1 MDTKNNQDMYRYRL
15 LASVVM
21 EAAAPLAAGSG
32 QKSIMTDATVAR
44 DANGLPYIP
53 GTSIAGVIR
62 HAMKKHADMDKWMG
76 FQRATDGKG
85 DKEDKGQGSLL
96 AVTEARILGSDGSP
110 ADGLIPDP
118 FKDPLLSHLK
128 VLPIRQHVR
137 LTHKGVADNRGKFDE
152 EVVPEGA
159 RFTFEMELLSD
170 SADREQSERLM
181 DDIIGCIRADSFRL
195 GGGSRSGFGKM
206 RIVSVGRRTIDLQDK
221 ADLAD
226 YLGKSS
232 RLDPA
237 WKGWKS
243 DSSPEKVRDGDFISY
258 TLTIRPEDFMFFG
271 SGFGRGEA
279 DLTYVRNPA
288 IAWDSGK
295 GTFVSEDQLILIPAS
310 SVKGALSHRTAYWYN
325 MLEGVFADK
334 LPPDEI
340 AEHTGDRNTAVRSLF
355 GTAGDGHGENKARGL
370 ALFSD
375 VTAKKTSGTR
385 DKVLNHV
392 SIDRFTGG
400 AIDGALFNEE
410 TLFAKGTEFTLEILV
425 SKEAE
430 KEPNVLKA
438 FEKALDDVKDGLL
451 PLGGGV
457 NRGNGT
463 FRGSWRKE

>member
-206 RIVSVGRRTIDLQDK
+206 RIVSV
-221 ADLAD
+221 
-226 YLGKSS
+226 
-232 RLDPA
+232 
-237 WKGWKS
+237 
-243 DSSPEKVRDGDFISY
+243 
-258 TLTIRPEDFMFFG
+258 
-271 SGFGRGEA
+271 EA
-279 DLTYVRNPA
+279 
-288 IAWDSGK
+288 
-295 GTFVSEDQLILIPAS
+295 
-310 SVKGALSHRTAYWYN
+310 H
-325 MLEGVFADK
+325 
-334 LPPDEI
+334 
-340 AEHTGDRNTAVRSLF
+340 H
-355 GTAGDGHGENKARGL
+355 
-370 ALFSD
+370 
-375 VTAKKTSGTR
+375 
-385 DKVLNHV
+385 
-392 SIDRFTGG
+392 
-400 AIDGALFNEE
+400 
-410 TLFAKGTEFTLEILV
+410 
-425 SKEAE
+425 
-430 KEPNVLKA
+430 
-438 FEKALDDVKDGLL
+438 
-451 PLGGGV
+451 
-457 NRGNGT
+457 
-463 FRGSWRKE
+463 

>member
-1 MDTKNNQDMYRYRL
+1 M
-15 LASVVM
+15 
-21 EAAAPLAAGSG
+21 
-32 QKSIMTDATVAR
+32 
-44 DANGLPYIP
+44 
-53 GTSIAGVIR
+53 
-62 HAMKKHADMDKWMG
+62 
-76 FQRATDGKG
+76 
-85 DKEDKGQGSLL
+85 
-96 AVTEARILGSDGSP
+96 
-110 ADGLIPDP
+110 
-118 FKDPLLSHLK
+118 
-128 VLPIRQHVR
+128 LPIRQHVR

-206 RIVSVGRRTIDLQDK
+206 RIVSTGRRTIDLQDK

-279 DLTYVRNPA
+279 DMTYVRTPA

-340 AEHTGDRNTAVRSLF
+340 AEHSGDRNTAVRALF